1 MPSPLNVLLVSN
13 DPELSSRVTDAIQ
26 SEACRISTSSEA
38 GRVPF
43 STLTSADAVVVDVG
57 RRPNGEESFLHDCV
71 AQLGP
76 DRVWLLTPLGAHS
89 WDEQRVGL
97 CAPHR
102 LLKPLQRHD
111 LERIGEDITA
121 LGPRTSKQP
130 VVAGATFPTCAGTR
144 GFSDRILEELPG
156 GRYFLGNSSAMLKI
170 YETVRLLAPVD
181 VPVLILGES
190 GVGKDIVANLLHMHS
205 MRSQHPFVS
214 VNCAALPSELLESE
228 LFGYEVGAF
237 TGAVKAKPGKF
248 EIANRG
254 SILLDEIGEMS
265 AAMQAKLLH
274 VLQDGRFSRLG
285 SRTSSQV
292 EVRVLAA
299 TNIDIEHAIAEKTFR
314 EDLYYRISAFVIK
327 VPPLRD
333 RKEEIPAL
341 VNEMLARQA
350 AAFRKDPVFVSP
362 SLMTL
367 LQEYDWPGNLRE
379 LFNIVVRM
387 EVLQNTDAVYG
398 EITQKIRNRLTT
410 DVTSFRP
417 VAVEGDDSMR
427 SLVRQAK
434 DETERKLIQVAL
446 NEAGWNRRH
455 ACQKLGISYRGLLY
469 KIQQYGLREPQRT
482 FKPQPAVDQ
491 RMRVF

>member
-1 MPSPLNVLLVSN
+1 MHASLNVLLISN
-13 DPELSSRVTDAIQ
+13 DPELSERITDTMQ
-26 SEACRISTSSEA
+26 SEACRVTVASVANRI
-38 GRVPF
+38 P
-43 STLTSADAVVVDVG
+43 LSALAASDAVLVDVG

-89 WDEQRVGL
+89 WDEQRVNI
-97 CAPHR
+97 APSHR
-102 LLKPLQRHD
+102 LFKPLQRHD
-111 LERIGEDITA
+111 LERILEAITA
-121 LGPRTSKQP
+121 SGPREKKVS
-130 VVAGATFPTCAGTR
+130 AGALTLPSMLSHAGS
-144 GFSDRILEELPG
+144 SDRILEELPG
-156 GRYFLGNSSAMLKI
+156 GRYFLADSTAMSKI

-190 GVGKDIVANLLHMHS
+190 GVGKDIIANLLHMHS
-205 MRSQHPFVS
+205 MRAQHPFVS

-228 LFGYEVGAF
+228 LFGYEAGAF
-237 TGAVKAKPGKF
+237 TGAVKPKPGKF
-248 EIANRG
+248 EIANGG

-299 TNIDIEHAIAEKTFR
+299 TNVDIEHAIAEKTFR

-327 VPPLRD
+327 VPPLRE

-341 VNEMLARQA
+341 VSEMLARQA

-362 SLMTL
+362 SLMSL

-379 LFNIVVRM
+379 LFNVVVRM

-398 EITQKIRNRLTT
+398 EITQKIRNRVAT
-410 DVTSFRP
+410 DTSFFRSTP
-417 VAVEGDDSMR
+417 ADGEDSMR

-434 DETERKLIQVAL
+434 DETEKKLIQVAL

-469 KIQQYGLREPQRT
+469 KIQQYGLREPQRS
-482 FKPQPAVDQ
+482 FKPQSVDH
-491 RMRVF
+491 RVRLV

>member
-1 MPSPLNVLLVSN
+1 MPSQLNVLLVTN
-13 DPELSSRVTDAIQ
+13 EPELSFRMTDAIQ
-26 SEACRISTSSEA
+26 SEACRLSTFSEPALVPLGTLASS
-38 GRVPF
+38 
-43 STLTSADAVVVDVG
+43 DAVLVDVG

-76 DRVWLLTPLGAHS
+76 ERVWMLTPLGAHS

-97 CAPHR
+97 SAPHR

-111 LERIGEDITA
+111 LERIMEDISA
-121 LGPRTSKQP
+121 LGPRTTKQP
-130 VVAGATFPTCAGTR
+130 VGGMAFPPMTGVRTAG
-144 GFSDRILEELPG
+144 DRILEELPG
-156 GRYFLGNSSAMLKI
+156 GRYFLGNSPAMLKI

-205 MRSQHPFVS
+205 MRAQHPFVS

-228 LFGYEVGAF
+228 LFGYEAGAF

-299 TNIDIEHAIAEKTFR
+299 TNVDIENAIAEKTFR

-327 VPPLRD
+327 IPPLRD

-341 VNEMLARQA
+341 VSEMLSRQSA
-350 AAFRKDPVFVSP
+350 VFRKDPVFVSP

-379 LFNIVVRM
+379 LFNVVVRM

-410 DVTSFRP
+410 ETTSFR
-417 VAVEGDDSMR
+417 AVQTEGDDSMR

-434 DETERKLIQVAL
+434 DETEKKLIQVAL

-482 FKPQPAVDQ
+482 FKPQPVDQ
-491 RMRVF
+491 RIRVF